1 MKARASPIYLRI
13 LTVTTYSKKGA
24 ITWKHLKKIC
34 IDENMKMPNINGIKR
49 VQSFNSDVSVNFL
62 LDDESRDFLKENLP
76 LTGVV
81 IYEPTLKK
89 LAENIIILNRQ
100 KHRMSDESRI
110 SLMNKEIYQGYRETS
125 FYTSI
130 IEA

>member
-1 MKARASPIYLRI
+1 MKTFKDIFLSE
-13 LTVTTYSKKGA
+13 GM
-24 ITWKHLKKIC
+24 
-34 IDENMKMPNINGIKR
+34 EMPNINGIKR

-62 LDDESRDFLKENLP
+62 LDDESRDFLKKNLP
-76 LTGVV
+76 IASV

-100 KHRMSDESRI
+100 KHHRMSDESRI
-110 SLMNKEIYQGYRETS
+110 CLMNKEIYQGYRETS
-125 FYTSI
+125 FYTSV

>member
-1 MKARASPIYLRI
+1 MKTFKDIFLSE
-13 LTVTTYSKKGA
+13 GM
-24 ITWKHLKKIC
+24 
-34 IDENMKMPNINGIKR
+34 EMPNINGIKR
-49 VQSFNSDVSVNFL
+49 VQGFNSDNSVSFI
-62 LDDESRDFLKENLP
+62 LDNDSREFLKKNLP
-76 LTGVV
+76 IEGV

-125 FYTSI
+125 FYTSV
-130 IEA
+130 EA

>member
-1 MKARASPIYLRI
+1 MKTFKDIFLSE
-13 LTVTTYSKKGA
+13 GM
-24 ITWKHLKKIC
+24 
-34 IDENMKMPNINGIKR
+34 EMPNINGIKR
-49 VQSFNSDVSVNFL
+49 VQGFNSDNSVPFI
-62 LDDESRDFLKENLP
+62 LDNDSREFLKKNLP
-76 LTGVV
+76 IEGV
-81 IYEPTLKK
+81 IYEPTMKK

-100 KHRMSDESRI
+100 KHRISDESRV

>member
-1 MKARASPIYLRI
+1 MKTFKDIFLSE
-13 LTVTTYSKKGA
+13 GM
-24 ITWKHLKKIC
+24 
-34 IDENMKMPNINGIKR
+34 EMPNINGIKR
-49 VQSFNSDVSVNFL
+49 VQGFNSDNSVSFI
-62 LDDESRDFLKENLP
+62 LDNDSREFLKKNLP
-76 LTGVV
+76 LTGVI

-100 KHRMSDESRI
+100 KHRISDESRI

>member
-1 MKARASPIYLRI
+1 MKTFKDIFLSE
-13 LTVTTYSKKGA
+13 GM
-24 ITWKHLKKIC
+24 
-34 IDENMKMPNINGIKR
+34 EMPNINGIKR
-49 VQSFNSDVSVNFL
+49 VQGFNSDNSVPFI
-62 LDDESRDFLKENLP
+62 LDNDSREFLKKNLP
-76 LTGVV
+76 IIEGV
-81 IYEPTLKK
+81 IYEPTMKK

-100 KHRMSDESRI
+100 KHRISDESRI

>member
-1 MKARASPIYLRI
+1 MKTFKDIFLSE
-13 LTVTTYSKKGA
+13 GM
-24 ITWKHLKKIC
+24 
-34 IDENMKMPNINGIKR
+34 EMPNINGIKR
-49 VQSFNSDVSVNFL
+49 VQSFNSDESVNFT
-62 LDDESRDFLKENLP
+62 LDDESRDFLKKNLP
-76 LTGVV
+76 IASV

-110 SLMNKEIYQGYRETS
+110 SLMNKEIYQGYREAS

>member
-1 MKARASPIYLRI
+1 MKKFKEIFLNE
-13 LTVTTYSKKGA
+13 G
-24 ITWKHLKKIC
+24 
-34 IDENMKMPNINGIKR
+34 MKMPNNNGIKR
-49 VQSFNSDVSVNFL
+49 VQSFNSDESVNFT
-62 LDDESRDFLKENLP
+62 LDDESRDFLKKNLP
-76 LTGVV
+76 IASV
-81 IYEPTLKK
+81 IYAPTLKK

-110 SLMNKEIYQGYRETS
+110 SLMNKEIYQGYREAS

>member
-1 MKARASPIYLRI
+1 MKKFKEIFLNE
-13 LTVTTYSKKGA
+13 G
-24 ITWKHLKKIC
+24 
-34 IDENMKMPNINGIKR
+34 MKMPNNNGIKR
-49 VQSFNSDVSVNFL
+49 VQSFNSDESVNFT
-62 LDDESRDFLKENLP
+62 LDDESRDFLKKNLP
-76 LTGVV
+76 IASV

-110 SLMNKEIYQGYRETS
+110 SLMNKEIYQGYREAS

>member
-1 MKARASPIYLRI
+1 MKTFKDIFLSE
-13 LTVTTYSKKGA
+13 GM
-24 ITWKHLKKIC
+24 
-34 IDENMKMPNINGIKR
+34 EMPNINGIKR

-62 LDDESRDFLKENLP
+62 LDDESRDFLKDKLP
-76 LTGVV
+76 IEGV

-100 KHRMSDESRI
+100 KHRMSDKSRI

-125 FYTSI
+125 FYTSVN
-130 IEA
+130 EA

>member
-1 MKARASPIYLRI
+1 MKTFKDIFLSE
-13 LTVTTYSKKGA
+13 GM
-24 ITWKHLKKIC
+24 
-34 IDENMKMPNINGIKR
+34 EMPNINGIKR
-49 VQSFNSDVSVNFL
+49 VLGFNSDNSVSFI
-62 LDDESRDFLKENLP
+62 LDNDSREFLKKNLP
-76 LTGVV
+76 IEGV
-81 IYEPTLKK
+81 IYEPTMKK

-100 KHRMSDESRI
+100 KHRISDESRI

>member
-1 MKARASPIYLRI
+1 MKKFKEIFLNE
-13 LTVTTYSKKGA
+13 G
-24 ITWKHLKKIC
+24 
-34 IDENMKMPNINGIKR
+34 MKMPNNNGIKR

-62 LDDESRDFLKENLP
+62 LDDESRDFLKEKLP
-76 LTGVV
+76 IEGV

-89 LAENIIILNRQ
+89 LAENILILNRQ
-100 KHRMSDESRI
+100 KHRISDKSRI
-110 SLMNKEIYQGYRETS
+110 ILMNKEIYQGYREAS

>member
-1 MKARASPIYLRI
+1 MKTFKDIFLSE
-13 LTVTTYSKKGA
+13 GM
-24 ITWKHLKKIC
+24 
-34 IDENMKMPNINGIKR
+34 EMPNINGIKR
-49 VQSFNSDVSVNFL
+49 VQSFNSDESVNFT
-62 LDDESRDFLKENLP
+62 LDDKSRDFLKKNLP
-76 LTGVV
+76 IASV

-89 LAENIIILNRQ
+89 LAENIILLNRQ
-100 KHRMSDESRI
+100 KHRISDESRI

>member
-1 MKARASPIYLRI
+1 MKEFKEVLRDGG
-13 LTVTTYSKKGA
+13 V
-24 ITWKHLKKIC
+24 
-34 IDENMKMPNINGIKR
+34 R
-49 VQSFNSDVSVNFL
+49 VQDNNGRGGVEGLNSDVSVDFL
-62 LDDESRDFLKENLP
+62 LDDESRDFLKEKLP
-76 LTGVV
+76 IEGV

-125 FYTSI
+125 FYTSV
-130 IEA
+130 EA

>member
-1 MKARASPIYLRI
+1 MRTFKDIFLSE
-13 LTVTTYSKKGA
+13 GM
-24 ITWKHLKKIC
+24 
-34 IDENMKMPNINGIKR
+34 EMPNINGIKR
-49 VQSFNSDVSVNFL
+49 VQGFNSDNSVPFI
-62 LDDESRDFLKENLP
+62 LDNDSREFLKKNLP
-76 LTGVV
+76 IEGV
-81 IYEPTLKK
+81 IYEPTMKK

-100 KHRMSDESRI
+100 KHRISDESRI

>member
-1 MKARASPIYLRI
+1 MKTFKDIFLSE
-13 LTVTTYSKKGA
+13 GM
-24 ITWKHLKKIC
+24 
-34 IDENMKMPNINGIKR
+34 EMPNINGIKR
-49 VQSFNSDVSVNFL
+49 VQGFNSDNSVPFI
-62 LDDESRDFLKENLP
+62 LDNDSREFLKKNSPIE
-76 LTGVV
+76 GV
-81 IYEPTLKK
+81 IYEPTMKK

-100 KHRMSDESRI
+100 KHRISDESRI

>member
-1 MKARASPIYLRI
+1 MKTFKEIFLNEGMEMS
-13 LTVTTYSKKGA
+13 
-24 ITWKHLKKIC
+24 
-34 IDENMKMPNINGIKR
+34 NINGIKR

-76 LTGVV
+76 IEGV

-100 KHRMSDESRI
+100 KHRISDESRI
-110 SLMNKEIYQGYRETS
+110 SLMNKEIYQSRETS

>member
-1 MKARASPIYLRI
+1 MKTFKEIFLNE
-13 LTVTTYSKKGA
+13 GM
-24 ITWKHLKKIC
+24 
-34 IDENMKMPNINGIKR
+34 EMPNINGIKR
-49 VQSFNSDVSVNFL
+49 VQGFNSDNSVPFI
-62 LDDESRDFLKENLP
+62 LDNDSREFLKKKLP
-76 LTGVV
+76 LTGV

-100 KHRMSDESRI
+100 KHRISDEFRI

-130 IEA
+130 IEV

>member
-1 MKARASPIYLRI
+1 MKTFKDIFLSE
-13 LTVTTYSKKGA
+13 GM
-24 ITWKHLKKIC
+24 
-34 IDENMKMPNINGIKR
+34 EMPNINGIKR
-49 VQSFNSDVSVNFL
+49 VQGFNSDNSVPFI
-62 LDDESRDFLKENLP
+62 LDNDSREFLKKNLP
-76 LTGVV
+76 IEGV
-81 IYEPTLKK
+81 IYEPTMKK

-100 KHRMSDESRI
+100 KHRISDESRI

>member
-1 MKARASPIYLRI
+1 MKTFKEIFLNE
-13 LTVTTYSKKGA
+13 GM
-24 ITWKHLKKIC
+24 
-34 IDENMKMPNINGIKR
+34 EMPNINGIKR
-49 VQSFNSDVSVNFL
+49 VQGFNSDNSVPFI
-62 LDDESRDFLKENLP
+62 LDNDSREFLKKNLP
-76 LTGVV
+76 LTG

-100 KHRMSDESRI
+100 KHRISDEFRI
-110 SLMNKEIYQGYRETS
+110 GLMNKEIYQGYRETS

>member
-1 MKARASPIYLRI
+1 MKKFKNIFLNE
-13 LTVTTYSKKGA
+13 G
-24 ITWKHLKKIC
+24 
-34 IDENMKMPNINGIKR
+34 MKMPNNNGIKR

-62 LDDESRDFLKENLP
+62 LDDESRDFLKEKLP
-76 LTGVV
+76 IEGV

-89 LAENIIILNRQ
+89 LAENILILNRQ
-100 KHRMSDESRI
+100 KHRISDKSRI
-110 SLMNKEIYQGYRETS
+110 SLMNKEIYQGYREAS

>member
-1 MKARASPIYLRI
+1 MKTFKDIFLSE
-13 LTVTTYSKKGA
+13 GM
-24 ITWKHLKKIC
+24 
-34 IDENMKMPNINGIKR
+34 EMPNINGIKR
-49 VQSFNSDVSVNFL
+49 VQGFNSDDSVPFI
-62 LDDESRDFLKENLP
+62 LDNDSREFLKKNLP
-76 LTGVV
+76 LAGV

-100 KHRMSDESRI
+100 KHRVSDESRI

-125 FYTSI
+125 FYTSV

>member
-1 MKARASPIYLRI
+1 MKTFKEIFLNEGMEMS
-13 LTVTTYSKKGA
+13 
-24 ITWKHLKKIC
+24 
-34 IDENMKMPNINGIKR
+34 NINGIKR

-76 LTGVV
+76 IEGV

-100 KHRMSDESRI
+100 KHRISDKSRI
-110 SLMNKEIYQGYRETS
+110 SLMNKEIYQSRETS